1 VAIFSGFG
9 IPVYA
14 LWDSDYHERNRPKNN
29 PAVNRTLLRLFN
41 QPEEDWPEKISDRF
55 ACFKETLMHTLN
67 REFGDFFNATLQACC
82 SDFGIDKTKYATEHP
97 AIFEALF
104 QEAKK
109 QGKSSPTMEKTIS
122 QIVSQIP
129 S

>member
-1 VAIFSGFG
+1 MDCF
-9 IPVYA
+9 
-14 LWDSDYHERNRPKNN
+14 
-29 PAVNRTLLRLFN
+29 
-41 QPEEDWPEKISDRF
+41 QPEQISDRF

-67 REFGDFFNATLQACC
+67 RELGDFLNTTLEACC
-82 SDFGIDKTKYATEHP
+82 SDFGIDKIKYATEHP
-97 AIFEALF
+97 AIFESLF

-109 QGKSSPTMEKTIS
+109 QGKPSPTIEKIIS